1 MHPYLKKLLSL
12 DNQKKFAL
20 IQFLIL
26 GFQYILTPWLYS
38 RDRWSQAYLTDV
50 ALADYDRGAIVDFQ
64 VINATKTVTGCPGG
78 YSPVTA
84 WFEGMEWGCICAGAS
99 KFTQVN
105 IRKCTNAML
114 MNSMCYDVPETAR

>member
-50 ALADYDRGAIVDFQ
+50 ALADYDRGAIVDF
-64 VINATKTVTGCPGG
+64 
-78 YSPVTA
+78 
-84 WFEGMEWGCICAGAS
+84 
-99 KFTQVN
+99 
-105 IRKCTNAML
+105 
-114 MNSMCYDVPETAR
+114 